1 MINLNIRVQPG
12 LHELNENMRPESF
25 ICCTDRIGY
34 ILKTRPR
41 FSKSQINYKIN
52 QLNSKGKIP
61 ICLVL
66 VCYRNYRYPGCTT
79 RTSVP
84 SQPTAL
90 QKPSYKKEP
99 YLQNKNHPTTAA
111 QPNPTQHQHHQ
122 HHPSYKNNRPT
133 KKSLRKLVKSNRI
146 KNKES
151 KIKK

>member
-1 MINLNIRVQPG
+1 MECIKL
-12 LHELNENMRPESF
+12 
-25 ICCTDRIGY
+25 
-34 ILKTRPR
+34 
-41 FSKSQINYKIN
+41 
-52 QLNSKGKIP
+52 P
-61 ICLVL
+61 ISIFCEDFWYLSAID
-66 VCYRNYRYPGCTT
+66 NYRYPGCTT

-99 YLQNKNHPTTAA
+99 YLQNKKPPHHRPT
-111 QPNPTQHQHHQ
+111 QPNPTQH

-133 KKSLRKLVKSNRI
+133 KMSLRKLVKSNRI